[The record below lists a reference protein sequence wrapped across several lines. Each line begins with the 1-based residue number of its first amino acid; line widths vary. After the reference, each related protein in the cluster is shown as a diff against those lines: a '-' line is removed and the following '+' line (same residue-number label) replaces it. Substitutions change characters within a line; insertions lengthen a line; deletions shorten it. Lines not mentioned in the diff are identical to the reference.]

1 MEGEEVYRRRW
12 WILAVLC
19 LSVVIVQLGN
29 LILIVALPTIQQD
42 LGAFSSELQWMV
54 DAYTLVF
61 AALLFTS
68 GSLGDRFGRKLAL
81 TTGLGFFG
89 LASLVTAFSVN
100 PEMLIAFRAVIG
112 VGAAL
117 ILPATLAIIN
127 NVFPRTSGARP
138 SGYGQGCWGS
148 PSHWGR

>member
-1 MEGEEVYRRRW
+1 VKGEEVYRRRLW
-12 WILAVLC
+12 VLAVLC

-42 LGAFSSELQWMV
+42 LGASSSELQWMV

-68 GSLGDRFGRKLAL
+68 GSVGDRFGRKLVL

-89 LASLVTAFSVN
+89 LAWLVTAFSVN
-100 PEMLIAFRAVIG
+100 PEMLIAFRAVMG

-127 NVFPRTSGARP
+127 NVFPPRERGKAI
-138 SGYGQGCWGS
+138 GI
-148 PSHWGR
+148 

>member
-1 MEGEEVYRRRW
+1 VEGEEVYRRRW

-42 LGAFSSELQWMV
+42 LGASPSELQWMV

-68 GSLGDRFGRKLAL
+68 GSLGTASDASWPLPPGW
-81 TTGLGFFG
+81 GF
-89 LASLVTAFSVN
+89 
-100 PEMLIAFRAVIG
+100 
-112 VGAAL
+112 
-117 ILPATLAIIN
+117 
-127 NVFPRTSGARP
+127 SGWLR
-138 SGYGQGCWGS
+138 W
-148 PSHWGR
+148 

>member
-1 MEGEEVYRRRW
+1 MDGEEVYRRRW

-42 LGAFSSELQWMV
+42 LGASPSELQWMV

-100 PEMLIAFRAVIG
+100 PEMLIAFRAVMG
-112 VGAAL
+112 WARRSYCPL
-117 ILPATLAIIN
+117 LWRSSTTSS
-127 NVFPRTSGARP
+127 PRKSAERP

>member
-1 MEGEEVYRRRW
+1 M
-12 WILAVLC
+12 
-19 LSVVIVQLGN
+19 VIVQLGN

-42 LGAFSSELQWMV
+42 LGASPSELQWMV

-100 PEMLIAFRAVIG
+100 PEMLIAFRAVMG

-117 ILPATLAIIN
+117 ILPATLAKLRRLTADTSKPPAEQSPCFSTELQREIN
-127 NVFPRTSGARP
+127 GVRDRCVK
-138 SGYGQGCWGS
+138 QV
-148 PSHWGR
+148 

>member
-1 MEGEEVYRRRW
+1 
-12 WILAVLC
+12 
-19 LSVVIVQLGN
+19 
-29 LILIVALPTIQQD
+29 VALPTIQQD
-42 LGAFSSELQWMV
+42 LGASSSELQWMV

-68 GSLGDRFGRKLAL
+68 GSLGDHFGRKLAL

-100 PEMLIAFRAVIG
+100 PEMLIAFRAVMG

-117 ILPATLAIIN
+117 ILPATLAKLRRLTADSSKPPAEQSPCFSTELQREIN
-127 NVFPRTSGARP
+127 GVRDRCVK
-138 SGYGQGCWGS
+138 QV
-148 PSHWGR
+148 